1 MGFIPIFLTLGGFV
15 FLFVMVVHQNFK
27 QKKQL
32 FESELKN
39 ISSTIRRIP
48 KTGNADYHL
57 AKMINIKEAERL
69 LQSLSEEEK
78 AGDVQK
84 QTIDI
89 RQKLGEVKRLR
100 YNYNKLIKTKPY
112 SFVATLMRHHSL

>member
-32 FESELKN
+32 FESELKT
-39 ISSTIRRIP
+39 ISSTIRRTP
-48 KTGNADYHL
+48 KTGNADYPL
-57 AKMINIKEAERL
+57 PDVINIEEVERL
-69 LQSLSEEEK
+69 LQSLIKEEK
-78 AGDVQK
+78 TGEVQN
-84 QTIDI
+84 QTNAI
-89 RQKLGEVKRLR
+89 RQKLGEIKRLR
-100 YNYNKLIKTKPY
+100 YNYNKLIETKPY